1 MKFQESI
8 MCEEVEEFDEEEQES
23 PEMHV
28 HVFLFMTEIVDADAA
43 ICKRIVDSYHYVGTE
58 LYFFEEMMDMPGKD
72 KWRRIHESTIKSM
85 ILRTQMCGQRGSA
98 LYSLKVNV
106 DEEMMR
112 VLMVNNPMWVQDLCK
127 KSGVMLA

>member
-1 MKFQESI
+1 MFD
-8 MCEEVEEFDEEEQES
+8 EEEDFDEEEQES

-28 HVFLFMTEIVDADAA
+28 HVFLFMTEIVDAEAA

-58 LYFFEEMMDMPGKD
+58 LDFFEEMMDMPGKD
-72 KWRRIHESTIKSM
+72 KWRRVHESTIKSM
-85 ILRTQMCGQRGSA
+85 MLRTQMCGQRGA
-98 LYSLKVNV
+98 AMYSLKVNV

-127 KSGVMLA
+127 QSGQKLA

>member
-1 MKFQESI
+1 MFD
-8 MCEEVEEFDEEEQES
+8 EEEDFDEEEQES
-23 PEMHV
+23 TEMHV

-58 LYFFEEMMDMPGKD
+58 LDFFEEMMDMPGKD

-85 ILRTQMCGQRGSA
+85 MLRTQMCGQRGA
-98 LYSLKVNV
+98 AMYSLKVNV

-127 KSGVMLA
+127 QSGQKLA

>member
-1 MKFQESI
+1 MFD
-8 MCEEVEEFDEEEQES
+8 EEEDFDEEEQES

-58 LYFFEEMMDMPGKD
+58 IDFFEEMMDMPGKD
-72 KWRRIHESTIKSM
+72 KWRRVHESTIKSM
-85 ILRTQMCGQRGSA
+85 MLRTQMCGQRGA
-98 LYSLKVNV
+98 AMYSLKVNV

-127 KSGVMLA
+127 QSGQKLA